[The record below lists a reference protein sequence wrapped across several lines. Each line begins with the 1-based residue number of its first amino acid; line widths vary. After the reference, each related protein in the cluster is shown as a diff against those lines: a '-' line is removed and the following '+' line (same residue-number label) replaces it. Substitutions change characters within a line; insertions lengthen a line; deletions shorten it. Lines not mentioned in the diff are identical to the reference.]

1 MVAGD
6 ASIPIG
12 EWGVGARLF
21 CGTIYS
27 TKGCLASVS
36 HLGSYPAWCT
46 MFGQGIEEF
55 SSDPQWQERNAATF
69 RVKKEANL
77 SIVSDVSLTWASNTY
92 YLVENFIYLYALYG
106 RTYIRG

>member
-1 MVAGD
+1 MAAGD

-36 HLGSYPAWCT
+36 HLGSYSAWCNVS
-46 MFGQGIEEF
+46 GQRIEEF
-55 SSDPQWQERNAATF
+55 SSDPQRRERNVATF
-69 RVKKEANL
+69 RVNEEANL
-77 SIVSDVSLTWASNTY
+77 SIVSNVSMTWASSTY
-92 YLVENFIYLYALYG
+92 YIVENFIYLFALYG
-106 RTYIRG
+106 RTCIRG